1 MKSKIVVAIGAMTMT
16 SACAST
22 YVGTPYTAPV
32 QPLTQVSVA
41 DDSLPEDVVA
51 YQAASTMSNFGL
63 IGALVDA
70 GVQSGR
76 KGAVNEALDGIGYS
90 PEETVEAL
98 IVERFAANGV
108 RAAVVP
114 GADREKREFLVNYPG
129 APSGTQA
136 HFDLVVTQFGYM
148 QAGGNAWRPAVL
160 ADVRMVDANTGDTL
174 LENRIALNIPDSPA
188 GVIALSPNPAYAF
201 ANRDDMLANAEML
214 AEGIDDALATVVDTA
229 VGLIR

>member
-1 MKSKIVVAIGAMTMT
+1 
-16 SACAST
+16 
-22 YVGTPYTAPV
+22 
-32 QPLTQVSVA
+32 
-41 DDSLPEDVVA
+41 PEDVVA

-114 GADREKREFLVNYPG
+114 GADRERREFLVNYPG